1 MDKSKAEVGRVREE
15 KRKKIHSK
23 KRKSKKKIQ
32 VCEKVGKSR
41 NISEWDVSGCGASW
55 PEER

>member
-15 KRKKIHSK
+15 KRKKYIQ
-23 KRKSKKKIQ
+23 KRESPRKKIQ